1 MISIRAR
8 SRGLLSLIKTL
19 HKNNQGDDAFTCW
32 AFSCASMLRTSCL
45 LLIRSC
51 HSYRLIDDD
60 KKKKCEKFIMK
71 ESVHVQIR
79 NLTMMVLLPRKL
91 HTDDESQ
98 GAYVQAAMARV
109 RTCFKLLQ

>member
-1 MISIRAR
+1 
-8 SRGLLSLIKTL
+8 
-19 HKNNQGDDAFTCW
+19 
-32 AFSCASMLRTSCL
+32 
-45 LLIRSC
+45 
-51 HSYRLIDDD
+51 
-60 KKKKCEKFIMK
+60 MK

-109 RTCFKLLQ
+109 RTFQIVTITYI